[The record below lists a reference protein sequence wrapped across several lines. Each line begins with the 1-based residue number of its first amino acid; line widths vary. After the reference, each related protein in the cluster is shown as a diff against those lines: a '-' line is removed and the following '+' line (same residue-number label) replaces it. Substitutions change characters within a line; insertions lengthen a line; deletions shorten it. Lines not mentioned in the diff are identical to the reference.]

1 MNSFDKFRSARQVQ
15 QSAESRVGQIAVND
29 IVAYDDHPFEIK
41 EERVEELV
49 QSIRLN
55 GILEPLLVRVHPE
68 QRGKYEC
75 IAGHH
80 RLEAARRLNLE
91 TVPAIIRAM
100 TDTEAD
106 LAMVDTNIQ
115 RGFADLKPTEIGR
128 IMKVR
133 WEAMKHQGKKI
144 EAETD
149 TQTGLGM
156 NERTARRYIRLT
168 YLIPELA
175 EAVDSKKLSL
185 LSGEA
190 LSYLPSAMQYT
201 IATKVELSSLT
212 KDIALAYRERYEAGK
227 PFEIL
232 MRLPDMMT
240 GSGSQEL
247 PDSVTESSNQ
257 ELPDSVTES
266 SNQEL
271 PDSVTGS
278 KSQELPDTVTRS
290 ENQEPPDSVTG
301 SENQESSDT
310 IPGNETKELPVT
322 VTGSGNRDFI
332 IKALRHLG
340 EESVFKNLVLM
351 YQSKKEWIAELKK
364 SHLSLLNDEV
374 GLHCESAGISIE
386 DGDEKLVTVLAYSQ
400 AYDIISDLIREG
412 KWLPKMKMLELAK
425 KYWE

>member
-1 MNSFDKFRSARQVQ
+1 MSNIDKFRSAKQVQ
-15 QSAESRVGQIAVND
+15 QSAESSVEQIAVND

-41 EERVEELV
+41 KERVEELV

-133 WEAMKHQGKKI
+133 WEAMKHHGKKI
-144 EAETD
+144 ETEMD

-156 NERTARRYIRLT
+156 SERTARRYIRLI

-175 EAVDSKKLSL
+175 NAVDDKRLPFLAGVELSF
-185 LSGEA
+185 
-190 LSYLPSAMQYT
+190 LPSAMQYT
-201 IATKVELSSLT
+201 VATQADLSAIT
-212 KDIALAYRERYEAGK
+212 KDIAAIYRDRYESGK
-227 PFEIL
+227 PFQIL
-232 MRLPDMMT
+232 
-240 GSGSQEL
+240 
-247 PDSVTESSNQ
+247 SS
-257 ELPDSVTES
+257 
-266 SNQEL
+266 
-271 PDSVTGS
+271 
-278 KSQELPDTVTRS
+278 LPDTVTGSANQEPSDTVTGS
-290 ENQEPPDSVTG
+290 ESQEPPDTVTESANQEPLDTVTRSKNQEFPDIMIG
-301 SENQESSDT
+301 SEGQ
-310 IPGNETKELPVT
+310 
-322 VTGSGNRDFI
+322 DFI
-332 IKALRHLG
+332 IKAIRHLG
-340 EESVFKNLVLM
+340 EESVFEKLVLM

-364 SHLSLLNDEV
+364 SHFGHADDEV
-374 GLHCESAGISIE
+374 ELHCGAAGISIE
-386 DGDEKLVTVLAYSQ
+386 DGDKKLVTVLTYSRV
-400 AYDIISDLIREG
+400 YDIISDLIRKGE
-412 KWLPKMKMLELAK
+412 WLPKKRMAELAIQF
-425 KYWE
+425 WNN

>member
-1 MNSFDKFRSARQVQ
+1 MSNIDKFRSAKQVQ
-15 QSAESRVGQIAVND
+15 QSAESSVEQIAVND

-41 EERVEELV
+41 KERVEELV

-144 EAETD
+144 ETEMD

-156 NERTARRYIRLT
+156 SERTARRYIRLI

-175 EAVDSKKLSL
+175 NAVDDKRLPFLAGVELSF
-185 LSGEA
+185 
-190 LSYLPSAMQYT
+190 LPSAMQYT
-201 IATKVELSSLT
+201 VATQADLSAITKEIAA
-212 KDIALAYRERYEAGK
+212 IYRDRYESGK
-227 PFEIL
+227 PFQIL
-232 MRLPDMMT
+232 
-240 GSGSQEL
+240 
-247 PDSVTESSNQ
+247 SS
-257 ELPDSVTES
+257 
-266 SNQEL
+266 
-271 PDSVTGS
+271 
-278 KSQELPDTVTRS
+278 LPDTVTGSANQEPSDTVTGS
-290 ENQEPPDSVTG
+290 ESQEPPDTVTESANQEPLDTVTRSKNQEFPDIMIG
-301 SENQESSDT
+301 SEGQ
-310 IPGNETKELPVT
+310 
-322 VTGSGNRDFI
+322 DFI
-332 IKALRHLG
+332 IKAIRHLG
-340 EESVFKNLVLM
+340 EESVFEKLVLM

-364 SHLSLLNDEV
+364 SHFGHADDEV
-374 GLHCESAGISIE
+374 ELHCGAAGISIE
-386 DGDEKLVTVLAYSQ
+386 DGDKKLVTVLTYSRV
-400 AYDIISDLIREG
+400 YDIISDLIRKGE
-412 KWLPKMKMLELAK
+412 WLPKKRMAELAIQF
-425 KYWE
+425 WNN

>member
-1 MNSFDKFRSARQVQ
+1 MSSFDKFRSARQVQ
-15 QSAESRVGQIAVND
+15 QNAESSVEQIPVVN

-41 EERVEELV
+41 PDRVQELV
-49 QSIRLN
+49 ESIRMN

-80 RLEAARRLNLE
+80 RLEAARQLKLE

-115 RGFADLKPTEIGR
+115 RGFSDLNLTEIGR

-133 WEAMKHQGKKI
+133 WEALKHQGKKI
-144 EAETD
+144 EVETD

-168 YLIPELA
+168 HLIPELA
-175 EAVDSKKLSL
+175 EAVDSKKLPL

-190 LSYLPSAMQYT
+190 LSYLPPAMQYT
-201 IATKVELSSLT
+201 IATQVELGSLT
-212 KDIALAYRERYEAGK
+212 KYMALAYRERYEAGK

-232 MRLPDMMT
+232 MK
-240 GSGSQEL
+240 L
-247 PDSVTESSNQ
+247 PDSVA
-257 ELPDSVTES
+257 
-266 SNQEL
+266 
-271 PDSVTGS
+271 G
-278 KSQELPDTVTRS
+278 S
-290 ENQEPPDSVTG
+290 ENRELSDTVTG
-301 SENQESSDT
+301 SENQEPSDIVT
-310 IPGNETKELPVT
+310 RSEPQEPLDTVIRSKDQELSDT
-322 VTGSGNRDFI
+322 VTGSGGQDFI

-351 YQSKKEWIAELKK
+351 YQPKKEWIADLKK
-364 SHLSLLNDEV
+364 SHLRYLDDEV
-374 GLHCESAGISIE
+374 GLSCEAAGISIE
-386 DGDEKLVTVLAYSQ
+386 DGGERLITVLTYSQ
-400 AYDIISDLIREG
+400 AYDIISDSIRKGE
-412 KWLPKMKMLELAK
+412 WLSKKKMLELAK
-425 KYWE
+425 KYWGGE

>member
-1 MNSFDKFRSARQVQ
+1 MSNIDKFRSAKQVQ
-15 QSAESRVGQIAVND
+15 QSAESSVEQIAVND

-41 EERVEELV
+41 KERVEELV

-144 EAETD
+144 ETEMD

-156 NERTARRYIRLT
+156 SERTARRYIRLI

-175 EAVDSKKLSL
+175 NAVDDKRLPFLAGVELSF
-185 LSGEA
+185 
-190 LSYLPSAMQYT
+190 LPSAMQYT
-201 IATKVELSSLT
+201 VATQADLSAITKEIAA
-212 KDIALAYRERYEAGK
+212 IYRDRYESGK
-227 PFEIL
+227 PFQIL
-232 MRLPDMMT
+232 
-240 GSGSQEL
+240 
-247 PDSVTESSNQ
+247 SS
-257 ELPDSVTES
+257 
-266 SNQEL
+266 
-271 PDSVTGS
+271 
-278 KSQELPDTVTRS
+278 LPDTVTESANQEPSDTVTGS
-290 ENQEPPDSVTG
+290 ESQEPPDTVTESANQEPLDTVTRSKNQEFPNIIIG
-301 SENQESSDT
+301 SEGQ
-310 IPGNETKELPVT
+310 
-322 VTGSGNRDFI
+322 DFI
-332 IKALRHLG
+332 IKAIRHLG
-340 EESVFKNLVLM
+340 EESVFEKLVLM

-364 SHLSLLNDEV
+364 SHFGHADDEV
-374 GLHCESAGISIE
+374 ELHCGAAGISIE
-386 DGDEKLVTVLAYSQ
+386 DGDKKLVTVLTYSRV
-400 AYDIISDLIREG
+400 YDIISDLIRKGE
-412 KWLPKMKMLELAK
+412 WLPKKRMAELAIQF
-425 KYWE
+425 WNN

>member
-1 MNSFDKFRSARQVQ
+1 MSNIDKFRSAKQVQ
-15 QSAESRVGQIAVND
+15 QSAESSVEQIAVND

-41 EERVEELV
+41 KERVEELV

-91 TVPAIIRAM
+91 TVQAIIRAM

-144 EAETD
+144 ETEMD

-156 NERTARRYIRLT
+156 SERTARRYIRLI

-175 EAVDSKKLSL
+175 NAVDDKRLPFLAGVELSF
-185 LSGEA
+185 
-190 LSYLPSAMQYT
+190 LPSAMQYT
-201 IATKVELSSLT
+201 VATQADLSAITKEIAAIYRDRYESGKPFQILSSL
-212 KDIALAYRERYEAGK
+212 
-227 PFEIL
+227 
-232 MRLPDMMT
+232 PDT
-240 GSGSQEL
+240 
-247 PDSVTESSNQ
+247 
-257 ELPDSVTES
+257 
-266 SNQEL
+266 
-271 PDSVTGS
+271 VTGS
-278 KSQELPDTVTRS
+278 ANQEPSDTVTGSESQEPPDTVTRS
-290 ENQEPPDSVTG
+290 ESQEPPDTVTG
-301 SENQESSDT
+301 SESQEPPDTVTESANQEPLD
-310 IPGNETKELPVT
+310 T
-322 VTGSGNRDFI
+322 VTRSKNQEFPDIMIGSEGQDFI
-332 IKALRHLG
+332 IKAIRHLG
-340 EESVFKNLVLM
+340 EESVFEKLVLM

-364 SHLSLLNDEV
+364 SHFGHADDEV
-374 GLHCESAGISIE
+374 ELHCGAAGISIE
-386 DGDEKLVTVLAYSQ
+386 DGDKKLVTVLTYSRV
-400 AYDIISDLIREG
+400 YDIISDLIRKGE
-412 KWLPKMKMLELAK
+412 WLPKKRMAELAIQF
-425 KYWE
+425 WNN